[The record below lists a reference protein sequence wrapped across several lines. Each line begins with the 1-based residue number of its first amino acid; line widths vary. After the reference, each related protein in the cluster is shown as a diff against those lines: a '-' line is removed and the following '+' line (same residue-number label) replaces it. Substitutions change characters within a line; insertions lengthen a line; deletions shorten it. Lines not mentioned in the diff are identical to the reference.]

1 MQQELDN
8 ADRTGGLKSGCP
20 VAPILSGHA
29 VLFSVYV
36 YSVCVCVCEMFV
48 AVVMQSVS
56 VAKTDETEVEMSDVE
71 NSSDNILSSDGTY
84 GIFTLHNI

>member
-8 ADRTGGLKSGCP
+8 ADGTGGLKSGCP

-29 VLFSVYV
+29 VLFSLYV
-36 YSVCVCVCEMFV
+36 YSVCVCEMFV

-56 VAKTDETEVEMSDVE
+56 FAKTDETEVEMSDVE
-71 NSSDNILSSDGTY
+71 NSGDNILSSDGTY

>member
-1 MQQELDN
+1 
-8 ADRTGGLKSGCP
+8 
-20 VAPILSGHA
+20 
-29 VLFSVYV
+29 
-36 YSVCVCVCEMFV
+36 MFV

-71 NSSDNILSSDGTY
+71 NSGDNILSSDGTY

>member
-1 MQQELDN
+1 
-8 ADRTGGLKSGCP
+8 
-20 VAPILSGHA
+20 
-29 VLFSVYV
+29 
-36 YSVCVCVCEMFV
+36 MFV